1 MVGSGIEAIAH
12 PGDAFSGEVAGIGE
26 VRYAGSF
33 DFDHVVSVCDI
44 SAGAWSYYR
53 ITYLCIADK
62 INNFMPAPDNY
73 FDLVYEIT
81 RQIPR
86 GRVSTYGAIADYLA
100 LGSARMVGWALR
112 HSFSNDQVPAHR
124 VVNRLGELSG
134 RHQFPRPD
142 MMQELLEQEGV
153 EVNHDR
159 VQRFAELFWHPQE
172 LDASDFFTK

>member
-1 MVGSGIEAIAH
+1 
-12 PGDAFSGEVAGIGE
+12 

-33 DFDHVVSVCDI
+33 DVDHVVQVGDI
-44 SAGAWSYYR
+44 STGAWWFCR
-53 ITYLCIADK
+53 NTYLCIADK
-62 INNFMPAPDNY
+62 ISTFMPAPDNY

-112 HSFSNDQVPAHR
+112 HSFSEYQVPAHR
-124 VVNRLGELSG
+124 VVNRQGELSG
-134 RHQFPRPD
+134 RHHFPRPD

-153 EVNHDR
+153 EVHNDR
-159 VQRFAELFWHPQE
+159 VQRFEEVFWHPQE